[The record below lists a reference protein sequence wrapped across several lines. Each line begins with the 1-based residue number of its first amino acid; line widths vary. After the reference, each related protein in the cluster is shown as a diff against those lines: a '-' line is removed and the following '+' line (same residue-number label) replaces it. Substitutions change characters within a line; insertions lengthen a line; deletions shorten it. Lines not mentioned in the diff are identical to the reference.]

1 MNAMSTSIMK
11 LCTVVFT
18 VLLLVACAASTEIK
32 TEPEPIAETGEE
44 ASAATGQTPDTQ
56 MTFGNS
62 ENVKVIE
69 NPVMMFH
76 EIIVTP
82 AAGGAE
88 LVGKIHVRRHTRYV
102 PGHIDI
108 AVVDNSTKEVL
119 LQLSTDFN
127 HRIAET
133 GYQDLS
139 HPNNM
144 GAELPGVDPAKVT
157 VYVAYHPSNID
168 RKSRFDC
175 GENAAVAAIKEMEQG
190 K

>member
-1 MNAMSTSIMK
+1 MESIKKGAMNAMSTSMMK
-11 LCTVVFT
+11 LCAAVFT
-18 VLLLVACAASTEIK
+18 VALLVACAASTDIK
-32 TEPEPIAETGEE
+32 TDQES
-44 ASAATGQTPDTQ
+44 SAATGQESPDTQ

-82 AAGGAE
+82 ATGGAE

-108 AVVDNSTKEVL
+108 AVVDNNTKEIL

-133 GYQDLS
+133 GYQNLS

-144 GAELPGVDPAKVT
+144 AAELPGVDSAKVT
-157 VYVAYHPSNID
+157 IYIAYHPSNID
-168 RKSRFDC
+168 RKYKFDC
-175 GENAAVAAIKEMEQG
+175 GENAAVAAIKEMAP
-190 K
+190 